1 MLTSRATL
9 PSPSRW
15 SDDAPVIVGIGVDIV
30 DVARLERALLRAPQL
45 VERLFT
51 PTERALPLRS
61 LAARFAAKEAV
72 AKALGSPGDLS
83 WSDVEVVT
91 GEQGEPHVVVGGRA
105 AKRAADRGIT
115 TWFISLSHDG
125 GMAIAMVV
133 AST

>member
-1 MLTSRATL
+1 MTSHATS

-15 SDDAPVIVGIGVDIV
+15 SDNTTVIVGIGVDLV

-45 VERLFT
+45 AERLFT
-51 PTERALPLRS
+51 PREGALPLRS

-72 AKALGSPGDLS
+72 AKVLGSPGDLS

-91 GEQGEPHVVVGGRA
+91 GEHGEPHVLVSGRA
-105 AKRAADRGIT
+105 AERAADRGIT